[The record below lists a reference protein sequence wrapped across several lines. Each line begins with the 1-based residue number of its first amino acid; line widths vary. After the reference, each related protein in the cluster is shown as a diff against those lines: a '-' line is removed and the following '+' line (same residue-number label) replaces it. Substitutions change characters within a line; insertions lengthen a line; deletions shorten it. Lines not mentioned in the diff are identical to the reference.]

1 MRCSSSR
8 SIQCR
13 LATDQPNLENQVYI
27 VNMNEKSMIQPSPL
41 DTVNSLTAAI
51 NQGDLDA
58 ALNLYEPDAVLVA
71 QPGQIARGRAGI
83 REALAGFV
91 SLKPT
96 LRGQA
101 QQIVDAGDIVLYCSR
116 WTLTGTSPDGGK
128 VEMAGVSSDILRRQY
143 DGRWLIVIDN
153 PWGTSILS

>member
-1 MRCSSSR
+1 MTQS
-8 SIQCR
+8 
-13 LATDQPNLENQVYI
+13 
-27 VNMNEKSMIQPSPL
+27 SPL
-41 DTVNSLTAAI
+41 DTINSLTAAI

-58 ALNLYEPDAVLVA
+58 ALNLYEHDAVFVA
-71 QPGQIARGRAGI
+71 QPGRLARGHDGI
-83 REALAGFV
+83 REALSVFV
-91 SLKPT
+91 SLKAS

-101 QQIVDAGDIVLYCSR
+101 QQVVESGDVVLYCSR

-128 VEMAGVSSDILRRQY
+128 VEMAGVSSDILRRQS